1 MADCEIKCNNNG
13 PLIVRGD
20 FKLLDGEGN
29 VFGLGGRKQIALC
42 RCGQSENKPF
52 CDGAH
57 SRDDFRSSVKR
68 TDLSP
73 LGD

>member
-1 MADCEIKCNNNG
+1 MADCEIKCNDNG

-20 FKLLDGEGN
+20 FELFDGKGSA
-29 VFGLGGRKQIALC
+29 FGLGGRKQIALC

-57 SRDDFRSSVKR
+57 NRADFESSVER
-68 TDLSP
+68 TDLP
-73 LGD
+73 VLGK